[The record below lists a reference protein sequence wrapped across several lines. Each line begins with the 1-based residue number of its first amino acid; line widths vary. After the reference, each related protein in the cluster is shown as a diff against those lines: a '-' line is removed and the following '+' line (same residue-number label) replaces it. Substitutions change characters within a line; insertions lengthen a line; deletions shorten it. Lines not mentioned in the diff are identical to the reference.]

1 MFSGLGGCRV
11 GDTLAIDGPEG
22 YHAATVKRLRIGET
36 VAILGGDG
44 HRAVGMI
51 ESIEGHRSSP
61 TVGVAL
67 ETVKHE
73 ERTGVLE
80 VWTALPKGDRL
91 EAMLDQL
98 SQLGVTRWRAI
109 ECERSERKWSSVK
122 PEKLSRVVVE
132 SAKQCDR
139 AWFMEIGEPISFV
152 SAIAEPG
159 AVIADGSGDDAALLT
174 LAGTPVVLIGPEGG
188 WSDGERAMMGA
199 HSVSTLRLGG
209 NVLRLETAACAA
221 AAVMSNHTRKANQ

>member
-1 MFSGLGGCRV
+1 MPILN
-11 GDTLAIDGPEG
+11 GDHISEFDTFGVNPKADNLRSVIDALRAKMTPEQ
-22 YHAATVKRLRIGET
+22 
-36 VAILGGDG
+36 
-44 HRAVGMI
+44 I
-51 ESIEGHRSSP
+51 E
-61 TVGVAL
+61 AL
-67 ETVKHE
+67 ENASRDIDVDAV
-73 ERTGVLE
+73 RT
-80 VWTALPKGDRL
+80 AY
-91 EAMLDQL
+91 
-98 SQLGVTRWRAI
+98 AI